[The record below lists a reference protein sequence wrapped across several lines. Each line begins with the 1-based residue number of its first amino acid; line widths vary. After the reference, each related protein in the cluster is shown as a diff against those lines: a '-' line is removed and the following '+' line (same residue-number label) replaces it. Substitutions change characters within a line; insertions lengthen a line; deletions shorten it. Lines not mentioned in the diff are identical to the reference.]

1 MKNLFLLISFILLL
15 QNFTAQAGLTKAVF
29 TEDYKFFGLKDAEN
43 NVIVD
48 AKYRKI
54 IRLGDSAYLIQ
65 NKGYKYGIMDKS
77 GNIIIAPKYRNAERV
92 LGRYVKLGNSGD
104 FGLYDETGKA
114 VIPPQYDSLDILYGG
129 MMLTSKNYY
138 YGICDFNG
146 KVLLENKFDDIYM
159 PKPNIMRIQYQG
171 KWYEIEHVK
180 AETLTLPE
188 DIHSIATNE
197 NFKVT
202 NLVVNTGVVSG
213 YSVLTFTDYL
223 IKMFSSISPAHEA
236 TIDELMFS
244 KGADTVNVLIKCT
257 WIPKYPFVYAK
268 NYYKTVRNPNNGPL
282 VNVRTKLKHHRK

>member
-29 TEDYKFFGLKDAEN
+29 TEDYKFFGLKDTEN

-188 DIHSIATNE
+188 DVSTIATDE

-257 WIPKYPFVYAK
+257 WLPKYPFVYAK

-282 VNVRTKLKHHRK
+282 SEVRTRLKQQIK